1 MGRSTV
7 TPTRDLFYPDFPTLV
22 DAVRWW
28 AEQRPEH
35 VALAFLPDGEQEQ
48 ARLTYAEIDRA
59 ARRTAAGL
67 RELAAPGDRVLLCCS
82 SSPDFVAAFLG
93 CLYAGII
100 AVPVP
105 APGTTRHV
113 DRLAGIVADS
123 GASLVLADADTIGRF
138 GVRPGEPFMGIRW
151 ATVPDLQTGA
161 AEGTAAEWTA
171 PEGTAAGGTAAAPEP
186 GGVAFLQYTSG
197 STSTPKGVIVSHRNL
212 AVNIAMMAR
221 ASSMHPGT
229 RIVSWLP
236 IHHDMGL
243 IGALLLPLWQGLFA
257 ALMPPA
263 AFIRDP
269 MRWLRAIA
277 RYRATLVH
285 GPNFAYELCCSRA
298 GTKDLTGLD
307 LSSLETVVNAAEP
320 IRPATLERFSRQFA
334 PAGFPRSAF
343 YPSYGLAEA
352 TLVASG
358 GYLGAEPGI
367 VVDPDAFEQ
376 DRVAAPT
383 DGAPGRTVVN
393 CGRPSLGFTV
403 AIVDPETLRE
413 RGPDEVGEI
422 WLAGE
427 SVTLG
432 YWNNPEATA
441 SDFGAELPSR
451 PGHAF
456 LRTGDLGFLR
466 DGELYVTGRL
476 KDLIIVAGRNHY
488 PQDVET
494 TVEEH
499 PAIRTSNSI
508 AFALTGDDG
517 EQLGI
522 VAEVRG
528 SRLRGDLAQVAEELA
543 AAIWDAHELSVRE
556 VALIRPGALPKTSSG
571 KLRRRYTRDLLRGN
585 ELKAVLRWPETAPA
599 GSGEASGG
607 EASGGTADSGIA
619 DSGIAESGPD
629 TSLRLRLAQL
639 PDADRGPLLRDAVT
653 RELATVLGHS
663 PTDGMTPDRPLREL
677 GLDSLQAVRLQRRLA
692 EATGLT
698 LPPTLLYD
706 HATPAAVAAYLG
718 TAWNVSELVSTA
730 GKAGVRFR
738 LDGDRLVADAPPG
751 ALTGELRSAIDRY
764 ETELTTA
771 VRDSETEAP
780 ILPAGGDRTDE
791 TEDGNRAEDGDPLS
805 VGQAG
810 LWLIERSHGASALYN
825 VHFRL
830 CWTGPLDRDVLASCL
845 RGIVAR
851 HAALRTR
858 FTDMDGT
865 PRALVSRTA
874 DVELGHLDLRGRPDA
889 AEVAD
894 TVIADQQRTA
904 FDLSAGPLLRAHVIT
919 RSDDDHL
926 ISVTQHHIITDGW
939 SIGLL
944 LTELLEDYRA
954 AVRGEPL
961 HRPVPALQYADFARW
976 QQSRRDT
983 PAYRQTLDWWGTHLD
998 QLEPLPLRSG
1008 PRPVA
1013 APNRRGATESFEV
1026 SAEFT
1031 DALRALARSCDC
1043 TLYTVLL
1050 AAWATVL
1057 RRHSGQDDFAVGT
1070 ITSGRSRAE
1079 VQQLMGFFSN
1089 TVVLRCDLS
1098 GDPAATELIGRL
1110 GAETAAAFAHEVPF
1124 ADVVVAAGAAGGT
1137 DLNPLVQAAFIF
1149 ENAQL
1154 TPGAE
1159 ADLLSG
1165 LDARV
1170 ALEGRIDAAVE
1181 GTAKFDLSLIVSET
1195 GAESGAESG
1204 AGLTGLFEYATSA
1217 FDAADMVRLRDHF
1230 LILLRSLAD
1239 RPRDPISSFD
1249 LIGTAEHRQLTGNFS
1264 GAELD
1269 FPRDLCLHE
1278 LFEAQARRT
1287 PDRVAAVQAE
1297 RTATYAELNTW
1308 AEHLAGLLTAGGL
1321 RAGENVGVALH
1332 RSLELIAAELAVLKA
1347 GGTVVPLDPDL
1358 PADRLAF
1365 LLTDSRSRFVL
1376 SDSGTALPSD
1386 AGVSRIDADRERAG
1400 EVRAVPARNPARGL
1414 GGSESV
1420 AYVLYTSGSTG
1431 TPKGV
1436 LLPHRAIVRLVVS
1449 GGLVPVDADTRSAF
1463 ASSPSFDVATLEMW
1477 GPLLCG
1483 GQVAVIG
1490 RDEVLDP
1497 RRFGEALT
1505 RHGVNLLW
1513 LTAGLFHEYADQLT
1527 EQFGAL
1533 RHLVVGGDALTPE
1546 VVARVLRSNP
1556 PQHLVNGYGP
1566 TESTFAASYEVP
1578 EPPDGWRSI
1587 PIGRPLPNTRSYLL
1601 DGQGRPVPI
1610 GVTGE
1615 LYLGGD
1621 GLAHGYLN
1629 QAGLTAQRFVP
1640 DPYADRPG
1648 ARMYRTGDL
1657 GRWLPDGT
1665 IEFLG
1670 RNDFQVKVRG
1680 FRVELGEIESRLREH
1695 PAVDRAVVLARQ
1707 DSPGA
1712 KRLVAYYVP
1721 ATVTDAP
1728 SHVSPDAE
1736 ELRGHLARTLPPYMV
1751 PAAFVRMDRLPLTPT
1766 GKIARRSLPAPADD
1780 ALATRAYQ
1788 APRGDVE
1795 QRLAGIWADL
1805 LGVDRVSRSD
1815 NFFDLGGHSLLATQ
1829 VMSRLRQALGADV
1842 AVSAL
1847 FARPVLAD
1855 FATEVT
1861 AAATPAATGPD
1872 SAPAP
1877 DDGTLVPLTQT
1888 RMWFIAQLPGGSEA
1902 YHMPTGLRLGGQL
1915 DRQALRTAL
1924 DTIVARHD
1932 ALRAVFAVE
1941 DGQPVQRVVP
1951 AAQVRFDLLEQHA
1964 ADDADLTR
1972 LAQEEARR
1980 PFDLTVGPLVRGR
1993 LIGEGDDRHTLLIT
2007 MHHIVSDGWSV
2018 HIFLRELAAL
2028 YDALASGRETEL
2040 PQLAMQ
2046 YRDYAAWQAAQVSAE
2061 QRESQRS
2068 YWRELLAGSPAA
2080 LRLPLDRPRP
2090 AHQDRAGDVV
2100 PIDVPPELAR
2110 RLNKLARRHDTT
2122 LFMTLLSSWALLLSR
2137 LGGDEDLVIGIPSA
2151 SRRRPEAEALIGFF
2165 VNTLPIRVDLTGLP
2179 DVGDLLG
2186 RVTRRVLD
2194 AMANQDVHFEEIVDL
2209 ANPVRSAAHDP
2220 LTQVLFAWVPDLGPI
2235 PQLTGLDTG
2244 LMPTASYGTS
2254 RVDLML
2260 SLRESGDTLG
2270 GWLEYATA
2278 LFDRGTAERMVRCYL
2293 ELLQSMV
2300 DHAEAPVARLPILPT
2315 DQYETVV
2322 STFNPSPV
2330 VATDENTCL
2339 HEVFEERARATPDAV
2354 AVVSGEVRVTYR
2366 ELNATANRIAHR
2378 LRSAG
2383 VGPGVRVG
2391 ICAERGAG
2399 LIAAVLG
2406 VLKAGGA
2413 YVPLDPSYPAERVA
2427 FMLADAQPSVVLT
2440 DGAEP
2445 AALIQT
2451 TAPEDLV
2458 VWDLTTDFT
2467 DAPESNV
2474 PVAVSPADV
2483 AYVIYT
2489 SGSTGTPKGVLVE
2502 HRQVARLFT
2511 ATDEWFG
2518 FGPSDVWALCHSY
2531 AFDFSV
2537 WEIWGAL
2544 LHGGRLIVV
2553 PSDVV
2558 RAPDELWQ
2566 LVCTA
2571 GVTVLCQTPGAF
2583 TRLTDARLRNHHSKD
2598 QLRFVIFGG
2607 EALEVAALRP
2617 WFTATAGGGPTLVNM
2632 YGITE
2637 TTVHVTWQP
2646 ISPDTASALGGSP
2659 IGRPIP
2665 DLRVYVVD
2673 DYGRPAPV
2681 GVVGELMVGGRG
2693 VTRGYLGRPGLTAER
2708 FIPNW
2713 LTGDGT
2719 RLYRTGDLGR
2729 WLPDGT
2735 IEFIGRNDFQVKVR
2749 GYRIELGEIE
2759 TRLLEHEA
2767 VREAVV
2773 VAREDIP
2780 GDKRLVAY
2788 LGVQR
2793 HDGAYQDDEESAEQ
2807 LAHWRQVF
2815 DVTYDDDTPDT
2826 APTPAPAPIDPTFD
2840 IRGWNSSYTR
2850 EPIPAEHMRE
2860 WVDHT
2865 AELVLATRPESVLD
2879 IGCGTGLT
2887 VFAAGPRVR
2896 TYWGTD
2902 LSAVAVRN
2910 LRRNVAESELPP
2922 GRVTLFECAA
2932 DDLDRVLP
2940 ARTFDVAVLNSVVQ
2954 YFPDEQYLLAVIEA
2968 AVSRLAPGGTLVIGD
2983 VRSLPMLRT
2992 FHTTVQATSAAPD
3005 TPADQLRA
3013 RIDRAVADDEELV
3026 IDPGL
3031 FTALP
3036 TRIPAIATVRVMPK
3050 RGRHDNEMTAFRYDV
3065 QLTKTGGP
3073 APEAPA
3079 PATVDWL
3086 DWQGENLTVDGLRKG
3101 LASDRP
3107 DLLAVHAIPNA
3118 RLRPYSGLLEQP
3130 PAASAAGPEDL
3141 IRLGAETGYRIDL
3154 DFTEHGEHGELRL
3167 VARRCDESG
3176 QPVVGLPATGR
3187 PAEDPTWAA
3196 LVNSSL
3202 RRTTRRLVTS
3212 LRSQLDA
3219 RLPGYMLPSAYVFL
3233 DQMPLTPNGKVD
3245 RRALPAPGAD
3255 ATSGQRYEA
3264 PAGPVETA
3272 LAGIWADLLR
3282 LDQIGRHDNFFELGG
3297 NSLLAVSL
3305 VERMHTADLPGD
3317 VRTVFTAPTVAGM
3330 ATAIAELDPGAD
3342 DAAAI
3347 PPNLIPDLPGD
3358 APDTELEF
3366 TL

>member
-1 MGRSTV
+1 M

-22 DAVRWW
+22 DAVRGW
-28 AEQRPEH
+28 AERRPDH
-35 VALAFLPDGEQEQ
+35 IALAFLPDGEREQ
-48 ARLTYAEIDRA
+48 ARLTYAGIDRA
-59 ARRTAAGL
+59 AHRTAAGL
-67 RELAAPGDRVLLCCS
+67 RQLAAPGDRVLLCCS
-82 SSPDFVAAFLG
+82 SSPDFVASFLG

-113 DRLAGIVADS
+113 DRLSGIVADS
-123 GASLVLADADTIGRF
+123 GATLVLADADTFGRF
-138 GVRPGEPFMGIRW
+138 EVRPGEPFMGIRW
-151 ATVPDLQTGA
+151 ATVPDLQTA
-161 AEGTAAEWTA
+161 AEDTEWNAT
-171 PEGTAAGGTAAAPEP
+171 PPDP
-186 GGVAFLQYTSG
+186 GGIAFLQYTSG
-197 STSTPKGVIVSHRNL
+197 STSTPKGVVVSHRNL

-221 ASSMHPGT
+221 SSGMHPGT

-269 MRWLRAIA
+269 MRWLRAIS

-285 GPNFAYELCCSRA
+285 GPNFAYELCCGRA
-298 GTKDLTGLD
+298 SGKDLTDLD

-320 IRPATLERFSRQFA
+320 IRPATLERFSHQFA
-334 PAGFPRSAF
+334 PAGFRRSSF

-376 DRVAAPT
+376 DRVVDAAS
-383 DGAPGRTVVN
+383 GAPGRTVVN
-393 CGRPSLGFTV
+393 CGRPSLGFDV
-403 AIVDPETLRE
+403 AIVDPETLRAC
-413 RGPDEVGEI
+413 GPDEVGEI

-427 SVTLG
+427 SVALG

-441 SDFGAELPSR
+441 SDFGVRLPSQ

-488 PQDVET
+488 PQDVEA

-508 AFALTGDDG
+508 AFALTGDDTLSGDGSGDDG

-528 SRLRGDLAQVAEELA
+528 SQLRGDLTTVAEELA
-543 AAIWDAHELSVRE
+543 AAIWDAHELRVRE

-571 KLRRRYTRDLLRGN
+571 KLRRRYTRELLRGN
-585 ELKAVLRWPETAPA
+585 ELKAVLRWPEAGAPA
-599 GSGEASGG
+599 
-607 EASGGTADSGIA
+607 D
-619 DSGIAESGPD
+619 SGPD
-629 TSLRLRLAQL
+629 TSLRLRLEQL
-639 PDADRGPLLRDAVT
+639 PEADRGPLLREAVT
-653 RELATVLGHS
+653 GELATVLGRS
-663 PTDGMTPDRPLREL
+663 ATDGVTPDRPLREL

-692 EATGLT
+692 DATGLA

-706 HATPAAVAAYLG
+706 HTTPAEVAAYLG
-718 TAWNVSELVSTA
+718 TAWNVGELMSAAERA
-730 GKAGVRFR
+730 GAR
-738 LDGDRLVADAPPG
+738 LLLDGNGPDGDRLVVDAPPG
-751 ALTGELRSAIDRY
+751 ALTGELRSAIGRY
-764 ETELTTA
+764 EAELIA
-771 VRDSETEAP
+771 ALRHGETDTP
-780 ILPAGGDRTDE
+780 ILPAGGDPTD
-791 TEDGNRAEDGDPLS
+791 DGDPLS
-805 VGQAG
+805 AGQAG
-810 LWLIERSHGASALYN
+810 LWLIERSHGASALYH

-830 CWTGPLDRDVLASCL
+830 RWTGPLDRDILASCL
-845 RGIVAR
+845 RGVIAR

-858 FTDMDGT
+858 FTDRDGT
-865 PRALVSRTA
+865 PRALVSPAT

-889 AEVAD
+889 ADAAD
-894 TVIADQQRTA
+894 TAIADQQHTA
-904 FDLSAGPLLRAHVIT
+904 FDLNTGPLLRALVIT
-919 RSDDDHL
+919 RADHDHL

-954 AVRGEPL
+954 AVLGEPL
-961 HRPVPALQYADFARW
+961 HRPVPALQYADYARW
-976 QQSRRDT
+976 QQSRRET
-983 PAYRQTLDWWGTHLD
+983 PAYRRTLDWWDTHLD
-998 QLEPLPLRSG
+998 QLEPLPLGRGG
-1008 PRPVA
+1008 PRSSAA
-1013 APNRRGATESFEV
+1013 APSHHGATESFELP
-1026 SAEFT
+1026 AEHA
-1031 DALRALARSCDC
+1031 DALRDVAKSCDT

-1050 AAWATVL
+1050 AAWAAVL
-1057 RRHSGQDDFAVGT
+1057 QRHTGQDDFAIGT
-1070 ITSGRSRAE
+1070 ITSGRARAE
-1079 VQQLMGFFSN
+1079 LERMVGFFSN

-1110 GAETAAAFAHEVPF
+1110 GAETSAAFAHEVPF
-1124 ADVVVAAGAAGGT
+1124 ADVVVATGAAGAAGGS

-1159 ADLLSG
+1159 ADLLPG
-1165 LDARV
+1165 LDARA

-1181 GTAKFDLSLIVSET
+1181 GTAKFDLSLVVSET
-1195 GAESGAESG
+1195 G
-1204 AGLTGLFEYATSA
+1204 AGLTGLFEYATST
-1217 FDAADMVRLRDHF
+1217 FDPADMVRLRDHF
-1230 LILLRSLAD
+1230 LALLRSLTD
-1239 RPRDPISSFD
+1239 RPGDPVSSFD
-1249 LIGTAEHRQLTGNFS
+1249 LVGDAERRELTGNSS
-1264 GAELD
+1264 GPRLD
-1269 FPRDLCLHE
+1269 FPRDQGLHQ

-1287 PDRVAAVQAE
+1287 PDRVAAVQGE
-1297 RTATYAELNTW
+1297 RTVTYAELDAW
-1308 AEHLAGLLTAGGL
+1308 AEHLAGLLATGGL

-1358 PADRLAF
+1358 PADRLTF
-1365 LLTDSRSRFVL
+1365 LLTDSASRFVL
-1376 SDSGTALPSD
+1376 SDSGTTLPS
-1386 AGVSRIDADRERAG
+1386 AVGGGVGIGRIDADRERTGGA
-1400 EVRAVPARNPARGL
+1400 RAVPARGT
-1414 GGSESV
+1414 GGDSV

-1483 GQVAVIG
+1483 GQVAVIS

-1497 RRFGEALT
+1497 RRFGAALT

-1513 LTAGLFHEYADQLT
+1513 LTAGLFNEYADQLT

-1533 RHLVVGGDALTPE
+1533 RHLVVGGDALTPD
-1546 VVARVLRSNP
+1546 VVAGVLRSNHP

-1578 EPPDGWRSI
+1578 GPPDGWRSI
-1587 PIGRPLPNTRSYLL
+1587 PIGRPLPNTRIYLL
-1601 DGQGRPVPI
+1601 DGQGRPVPV

-1615 LYLGGD
+1615 LYLGGE

-1629 QAGLTAQRFVP
+1629 QPGLTAQRFLP
-1640 DPYADRPG
+1640 NPYADEPG

-1670 RNDFQVKVRG
+1670 RDDFQVKVRG
-1680 FRVELGEIESRLREH
+1680 FRVELGEIEARLREH
-1695 PAVDRAVVLARQ
+1695 PAVGRAVVLARE

-1712 KRLVAYYVP
+1712 KRLVAYYVS
-1721 ATVTDAP
+1721 ATADAP
-1728 SHVSPDAE
+1728 DAPDAE

-1751 PAAFVRMDRLPLTPT
+1751 PAAFVRLDRLPLTPT
-1766 GKIARRSLPAPADD
+1766 GKVARQSLPAPADD
-1780 ALATRAYQ
+1780 ALVTRAYA
-1788 APRGDVE
+1788 APQGEVE
-1795 QRLAGIWADL
+1795 QRLADVWADL
-1805 LGVDRVSRSD
+1805 LGVDRVGRGD

-1829 VMSRLRQALGADV
+1829 VMSRLRQAFGVDV

-1855 FATEVT
+1855 FATEV
-1861 AAATPAATGPD
+1861 AAAAATGP
-1872 SAPAP
+1872 AP
-1877 DDGTLVPLTQT
+1877 DIAPDPDGGNLVPLAQT

-1902 YHMPTGLRLGGQL
+1902 YHMPTGLELRGRL
-1915 DRQALRTAL
+1915 DRQALRSAL

-1932 ALRAVFAVE
+1932 ALRAVFAVDG

-1951 AAQVRFDLLEQHA
+1951 AADVRFDLLEQHA
-1964 ADDADLTR
+1964 ADDTELTR
-1972 LAQEEARR
+1972 LAHEEARKS
-1980 PFDLTVGPLVRGR
+1980 FDLTVGPLVRGR
-1993 LIGEGDDRHTLLIT
+1993 LISQGEDRHTLLIT
-2007 MHHIVSDGWSV
+2007 MHHIISDGWSV

-2028 YDALASGRETEL
+2028 YGALAQGRAPEL
-2040 PQLAMQ
+2040 PELAMQ
-2046 YRDYAAWQAAQVSAE
+2046 YRDYAAWQAAQVSEE
-2061 QRESQRS
+2061 QREQQRS
-2068 YWRELLAGSPAA
+2068 YWQGLLAGSPAA

-2090 AHQDRAGDVV
+2090 AHQDRSGDVV
-2100 PIDVPPELAR
+2100 PIDIPPELAR
-2110 RLNKLARRHDTT
+2110 RLNELARRHDTT

-2165 VNTLPIRVDLTGLP
+2165 VNTLPIRVDLTGPP
-2179 DVGDLLG
+2179 DVGELLG

-2194 AMANQDVHFEEIVDL
+2194 AMAHQDVHFEEIVDL

-2220 LTQVLFAWVPDLGPI
+2220 LTQVLFAWLPDLGPI
-2235 PQLTGLDTG
+2235 PQLSGVDTD
-2244 LMPTASYGTS
+2244 LMPTTSYGTS

-2260 SLRESGDTLG
+2260 SLREGGDTLG

-2278 LFDRGTAERMVRCYL
+2278 LFDRATAERMVRCYL
-2293 ELLQSMV
+2293 ELLQAMV
-2300 DHAEAPVARLPILPT
+2300 DHAEAPVARLPILPN

-2322 STFNPSPV
+2322 DTFNPGDSSVDPKL
-2330 VATDENTCL
+2330 CL
-2339 HEVFEERARATPDAV
+2339 HETFEAQATATPDAV
-2354 AVVSGEVRVTYR
+2354 ALVHRDTQVTYR
-2366 ELNATANRIAHR
+2366 ELNEQANRIAHR
-2378 LRSAG
+2378 LRAAG

-2391 ICAERGAG
+2391 ICAERGVG
-2399 LIAAVLG
+2399 LLAAVVG

-2427 FMLADAQPSVVLT
+2427 FMLADAKPMVVLT

-2445 AALIQT
+2445 AALIQA
-2451 TAPEDLV
+2451 TAPEDTV
-2458 VWDLTTDFT
+2458 VWDLATDFT
-2467 DAPESNV
+2467 DAPAGNV
-2474 PVAVSPADV
+2474 PVAVSPSDV

-2544 LHGGRLIVV
+2544 LHGGQLVIV

-2566 LVCTA
+2566 LLCSA

-2583 TRLTDARLRNHHSKD
+2583 TRLTDARLRTSGAED
-2598 QLRFVIFGG
+2598 RLRFVIFGG

-2617 WFTATAGGGPTLVNM
+2617 WFDAAAGGGPTLVNM

-2646 ISPDTASALGGSP
+2646 IEPDMAGGLGGSL

-2673 DYGRPAPV
+2673 AHGRPAPV

-2708 FIPNW
+2708 FVPNW

-2735 IEFIGRNDFQVKVR
+2735 LEFMGRNDFQVKVR

-2759 TRLLEHEA
+2759 ARLLDHDA

-2773 VAREDIP
+2773 VAREDVP

-2788 LGVQR
+2788 LGVQQ
-2793 HDGAYQDDEESAEQ
+2793 HSGAYQDDEESAEQ
-2807 LAHWRQVF
+2807 LEHWRQVF
-2815 DVTYDDDTPDT
+2815 DVTYDDVLTDDTPDT
-2826 APTPAPAPIDPTFD
+2826 APAPVDPTFD

-2850 EPIPAEHMRE
+2850 EPIPAEQMRE

-2865 AELVLATRPESVLD
+2865 ADLILATRPESVLD

-2910 LRRNVAESELPP
+2910 LRRAVAESELPP
-2922 GRVTLFECAA
+2922 GRVTLFESAA

-2940 ARTFDVAVLNSVVQ
+2940 AQTFDVAVLNSVVQ

-2968 AVSRLAPGGTLVIGD
+2968 AVRRLAPGGTLVVGD

-2992 FHTTVQATSAAPD
+2992 FHTTVQATAASPD

-3026 IDPGL
+3026 IDPHL
-3031 FTALP
+3031 FTTLP
-3036 TRIPAIATVRVMPK
+3036 ARIPDIAGVRVTPR

-3065 QLTKTGGP
+3065 QLIKSGGP
-3073 APEAPA
+3073 APEAPT
-3079 PATVDWL
+3079 PDTVDWL
-3086 DWQGENLTVDGLRKG
+3086 DWQGENLTVDGLWKE
-3101 LASDRP
+3101 LTSDRP
-3107 DLLAVHAIPNA
+3107 DLLAVHSIPNA
-3118 RLRPYSGLLEQP
+3118 RLRPYAGLLEQP
-3130 PAASAAGPEDL
+3130 PTEPTVDPEDL
-3141 IRLGAETGYRIDL
+3141 IRLGADTGYRIDL
-3154 DFTEHGEHGELRL
+3154 DFAEHGEHGELRL
-3167 VARRCDESG
+3167 VARRCDETG
-3176 QPVVGLPATGR
+3176 EPVVGLPDTGG
-3187 PAEDPTWAA
+3187 PDTGGPGASGPGASGPGAGLPDGDPLWSAF
-3196 LVNSSL
+3196 VNSSL

-3219 RLPGYMLPSAYVFL
+3219 HLPGYMMPSAYVFL
-3233 DQMPLTPNGKVD
+3233 DEMPLTPNGKVD
-3245 RRALPAPGAD
+3245 RRALPAPGAT

-3264 PAGPVETA
+3264 PDGPVETT
-3272 LAGIWADLLR
+3272 LAGLWADLLR
-3282 LDQIGRHDNFFELGG
+3282 LDQVGRHDNFFELGG

-3305 VERMHTADLPGD
+3305 VERMHAAGLPGD

-3330 ATAIAELDPGAD
+3330 ADAIAELEPGAD
-3342 DAAAI
+3342 EAAVI

-3358 APDTELEF
+3358 DPDTELEF